1 MRLVRAAAR
10 MVALVWFS
18 QLLSCVPDGISAEY
32 ARYSGCPED
41 KVDVDMNGRNGEPR
55 ASGCGNSVTF
65 VCPEDGAQCK
75 SPVIVV
81 AERHAKQFS
90 CTPREADV
98 KDLGG
103 DAYIARGCGQT
114 ITYQCFPD
122 REHVV
127 RCILESTK
135 VEARRSE

>member
-10 MVALVWFS
+10 VAALVWFS

-41 KVDVDMNGRNGEPR
+41 KIDVDMNGRNGAPR

-65 VCPEDGAQCK
+65 VCLDDGNSCK

-90 CTPREADV
+90 CTPQEADV

-103 DAYIARGCGQT
+103 DAYIAKGCGQA
-114 ITYQCFPD
+114 ITYQCFRD
-122 REHVV
+122 LEHVV
-127 RCILESTK
+127 RCIVESTE
-135 VEARRSE
+135 VRAHSSE

>member
-1 MRLVRAAAR
+1 MRLVRAAA
-10 MVALVWFS
+10 MVVALVWCS

-41 KVDVDMNGRNGEPR
+41 KIAVDMNGRDGAPR

-65 VCPEDGAQCK
+65 VCLGEGVRCR

-90 CTPREADV
+90 CTPREANV
-98 KDLGG
+98 KDLGA
-103 DAYIARGCGQT
+103 DAYIATGCGQT
-114 ITYQCFPD
+114 ITYQCFRD
-122 REHVV
+122 QEHVV
-127 RCILESTK
+127 RCILESAE
-135 VEARRSE
+135 VSARRSE